1 MAQALPHPTIH
12 KKHRKEFK
20 RHHHDRY
27 KRLGDEWRKP
37 KGIDSCVRRRFR
49 GTLRMPKVGYGSNKK
64 SKDLIPSGH
73 KVLVVSNLP
82 ELELL
87 LLKTK
92 THAAEIA
99 HNVSARKRIEI
110 VERAKALGVKVTN
123 PSARLSLEA

>member
-1 MAQALPHPTIH
+1 MAQSLPHPTIV
-12 KKHRKEFK
+12 KKHRKDFK

-49 GTLRMPKVGYGSNKK
+49 GTIRMPKVGYGSNKK
-64 SKDLIPSGH
+64 TRHLIPSGH
-73 KVLVVSNLP
+73 KVFVVSNAS

-87 LLKTK
+87 LLQTK
-92 THAAEIA
+92 SHAAEIA
-99 HNVSARKRIEI
+99 HNVSARKRVEL

-123 PSARLSLEA
+123 PNARLSLEA